1 MASIVKNIDYI
12 KTHFD
17 THSDFVI
24 KKIKE
29 SNISLSGKSSEYVSK
44 IVYPIVNYIDFVNAG
59 VTDGLELLSIMDITN
74 LYEKWFN
81 ETLIKFNTKNY
92 IETNKILIDYRIN
105 NIGFY
110 WVDLEAYYSS
120 DMMFRMNNCGRVNS
134 YQTFLELREHDNSK
148 YNHSRVFVVLNK
160 DGYVNQIRGINNI
173 KPNVIYKDYIYDL
186 FLNYTELKGFKF
198 LFTKETDFTHMDLD
212 KDQLLNLRNLKPDLF
227 CLI

>member
-1 MASIVKNIDYI
+1 MASIVKNIEYI

-44 IVYPIVNYIDFVNAG
+44 IVYPIVNYIDFVNDG
-59 VTDGLELLSIMDITN
+59 VTDDLDLLSVNDISN

-92 IETNKILIDYRIN
+92 IETNKILIDYKTN

-110 WVDLEAYYSS
+110 WVDLETYYSS
-120 DMMFRMNNCGRVNS
+120 DMIFRMKNCGRVNS
-134 YQTFLELREHDNSK
+134 YQTFLELREYDTLM
-148 YNHSRVFVVLNK
+148 YNHSRVFVVLNNN
-160 DGYVNQIRGINNI
+160 GYINQIRGVNNT
-173 KPNVIYKDYIYDL
+173 KPDKKYHSYIFDLCLQYDKILGFNIL
-186 FLNYTELKGFKF
+186 FGKKN
-198 LFTKETDFTHMDLD
+198 DFVLSDFSNEQLD
-212 KDQLLNLRNLKPDLF
+212 NLKKNKSQF
-227 CLI
+227 FKLI